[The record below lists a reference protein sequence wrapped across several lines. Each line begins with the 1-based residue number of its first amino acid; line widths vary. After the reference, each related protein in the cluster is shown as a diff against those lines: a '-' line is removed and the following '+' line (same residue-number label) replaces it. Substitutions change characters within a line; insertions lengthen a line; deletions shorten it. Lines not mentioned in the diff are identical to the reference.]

1 MRTEVLQYIVEV
13 DKEQSIS
20 QAARNLFISKSALSE
35 SISQLEQELNV
46 AIFIRK
52 KKGIATTETGQKFI
66 AQAKSV
72 LQELEKFYTIGYTSP
87 ALVDYDEAIKFG
99 ISEKFAKAGLNTCL
113 SLVIHKYPKL
123 NLRTVSMN
131 YSGCIDG
138 VANGDLAFA
147 VIAYPTDLEQEIS
160 KLTKAS
166 SIVQIPMHD
175 DNFFCLVNKNSP
187 VAQKS
192 AISSKDYNEY
202 TMISYGDIVPEEI
215 FGRQKLIL
223 LSELD
228 NILQMVNDNVGIAP
242 LPFSL
247 IKNSDISGWDNITTI
262 PVADSIQ
269 RNCII
274 YSSKRPLTTA
284 QSFFVNLYK
293 RVFDKI
299 FSS

>member
-52 KKGIATTETGQKFI
+52 KKGIATTETGQKII

-113 SLVIHKYPKL
+113 SLVIHKYPRL

-147 VIAYPTDLEQEIS
+147 VIAYPTDLDQEIS
-160 KLTKAS
+160 KLIKAS
-166 SIVQIPMHD
+166 SIVQIPIHD
-175 DNFFCLVNKNSP
+175 DNFVCLVNKNSP

-202 TMISYGDIVPEEI
+202 TMISYGDMVPEKI
-215 FGRQKLIL
+215 FGRQKLL
-223 LSELD
+223 LLTELD

-274 YSSKRPLTTA
+274 YSSERPLTTA